1 MKMEIDLPVRKR
13 TRLEHYDYSS
23 GGAYFITVCTQNR
36 RKILS
41 SIIVGEGFPLPQL
54 TKYGDVV
61 DRWIRNIPDKYSG
74 ISVDSYVIMPNHIHL
89 LIGVIMDGG
98 RGDPSPTIH
107 SIMGWLKYQTTKEIN
122 KMQGTV
128 GEKVFQRSFYDHIIR
143 DRENYEEHL
152 RYIHENPLRWRC
164 DALYAEE

>member
-1 MKMEIDLPVRKR
+1 MRDHGNRSAGKKKNPVGAL
-13 TRLEHYDYSS
+13 RLQ
-23 GGAYFITVCTQNR
+23 FR
-36 RKILS
+36 RRVFYYGLY
-41 SIIVGEGFPLPQL
+41 
-54 TKYGDVV
+54 TKQEK
-61 DRWIRNIPDKYSG
+61 NSG

-89 LIGVIMDGG
+89 LIGVVMDGG

-143 DRENYEEHL
+143 DREDYEEHL
-152 RYIHENPLRWRC
+152 RYIRDNPAQWYY
-164 DALYAEE
+164 DELYAEG

>member
-1 MKMEIDLPVRKR
+1 MIMEIDLPVRKR

-89 LIGVIMDGG
+89 LIGVVMDGG

-107 SIMGWLKYQTTKEIN
+107 TANYPLN
-122 KMQGTV
+122 
-128 GEKVFQRSFYDHIIR
+128 YDLCILAKSLVLFW
-143 DRENYEEHL
+143 E
-152 RYIHENPLRWRC
+152 
-164 DALYAEE
+164 